1 MPVKVIDASALAAVV
16 FAEPDADRVIDEI
29 DDSALV
35 APYLLEFELANVCAK
50 KIRAHP
56 TQRLA
61 LLGALALVDHLDLT
75 PAEVALNEVIELAIG
90 TRLTTYD
97 ASYLWL
103 ARTLRCEL
111 VTLDKRLSA
120 ATRR

>member
-16 FAEPDADRVIDEI
+16 FDEPDADRVIDAI
-29 DDSALV
+29 DDSSLV
-35 APYLLEFELANVCAK
+35 PPYLLEF
-50 KIRAHP
+50 
-56 TQRLA
+56 
-61 LLGALALVDHLDLT
+61 
-75 PAEVALNEVIELAIG
+75 ELAIG

-103 ARTLRCEL
+103 ARALRCEL
-111 VTLDKRLSA
+111 VTLDRRLSA

>member
-16 FAEPDADRVIDEI
+16 FDEPDADRVVHAI
-29 DDSALV
+29 DDCRLV
-35 APYLLEFELANVCAK
+35 APYLLEFELANVCARK
-50 KIRAHP
+50 VRAHP
-56 TQRLA
+56 VQRGA
-61 LLGALALVDHLDLT
+61 LLGALAFVDHLDLT
-75 PAEVALNEVIELAIG
+75 RAEVVSSEVIELAIG
-90 TRLTTYD
+90 TRLTAYD

-120 ATRR
+120 ASRR

>member
-16 FAEPDADRVIDEI
+16 FDEPDADRVVQAID
-29 DDSALV
+29 ACRLV
-35 APYLLEFELANVCAK
+35 APYLLEFELANVCARK
-50 KIRAHP
+50 ARAH
-56 TQRLA
+56 RVRRGA

-75 PAEVALNEVIELAIG
+75 RAEVVSSEVIELAIG

-120 ATRR
+120 ASHR